1 MPFSSSFSKLN
12 SSNVS
17 FSLSFLQMNVF
28 ISPFA
33 CCTNNFINFFLSM
46 LTFLLEWVCENH
58 KRKS

>member
-46 LTFLLEWVCENH
+46 LTFLLE
-58 KRKS
+58 